1 MRKTMRDA
9 DQRRG
14 SSGLQVVR
22 TKPGDLDPEI
32 KSWLDKVIIP
42 ILLKK
47 LRQEWNEEKAV

>member
-14 SSGLQVVR
+14 SSALQVVR

-47 LRQEWNEEKAV
+47 LRQEWNEEKAA

>member
-9 DQRRG
+9 NPRRG
-14 SSGLQVVR
+14 SSALQVVR
-22 TKPGDLDPEI
+22 TAPGDLDPEI

-47 LRQEWNEEKAV
+47 LRQEWNEEKVA